1 MLNVEC
7 SILNLESEPS
17 TSTFNIE
24 HSTFSIYFH
33 HASFSIKRMPHAP
46 CPMPHAPCL
55 LRQIPPCR
63 DALFLAD
70 AELGEDLREPPS
82 FGVARFPRA
91 AEHVDFVR
99 LDFGRDGEAVLR
111 LLRVGRLYFAPR
123 SIDEFAS
130 AEAIAFPRLI

>member
-1 MLNVEC
+1 
-7 SILNLESEPS
+7 
-17 TSTFNIE
+17 
-24 HSTFSIYFH
+24 
-33 HASFSIKRMPHAP
+33 MPHAP
-46 CPMPHAPCL
+46 YL

-130 AEAIAFPRLI
+130 AEAIAFPRLIRVRGQRRNTAGVGELLIDRAHDEI